1 MAKENVN
8 HPDHYNTGKYE
19 VSDIIEDNNWG
30 EGFNRGNAV
39 KYILRAGIKNPDKEI
54 EDLEKARWYIDREIQ
69 RLRAKDNQWFSTE
82 EINKIYRELFKEE
95 RLYPSD
101 NEERVFENGKEVK

>member
-1 MAKENVN
+1 MSKEMIN
-8 HPDHYNTGKYE
+8 HPEHYNTGKYE
-19 VSDIIEDNNWG
+19 VIDIIEGNNWG

-69 RLRAKDNQWFSTE
+69 RLRAIKNDNDGWPTGETIDQLMKGTC
-82 EINKIYRELFKEE
+82 IQNRGIH
-95 RLYPSD
+95 
-101 NEERVFENGKEVK
+101 